1 SSKALLMSSPQPQIK
16 TASNIVV
23 RFCKIIRELCT
34 CLTEQLNCQGGENLS
49 VKDAGA
55 ASHFSKLSARSCRRW
70 RKLPWQSQEKSALIA
85 SWSSSIQAFVS
96 ALTDAGVTDAKSR
109 VFVSGIPIRS

>member
-1 SSKALLMSSPQPQIK
+1 MSSKALSTSSPQPQIK

-55 ASHFSKLSARSCRRW
+55 ASHYSKLAARSCRRW

-85 SWSSSIQAFVS
+85 SWSSSIQALS
-96 ALTDAGVTDAKSR
+96 SIQTL
-109 VFVSGIPIRS
+109 

>member
-1 SSKALLMSSPQPQIK
+1 MALSIYPTQLPTRGWSLHALNPRRFRQLGGGGWARLTTSMSSKALLMNSPQPQTK
-16 TASNIVV
+16 TRSNIVA

-34 CLTEQLNCQGGENLS
+34 CLTEQLSCQGGENLS

-70 RKLPWQSQEKSALIA
+70 RK
-85 SWSSSIQAFVS
+85 
-96 ALTDAGVTDAKSR
+96 
-109 VFVSGIPIRS
+109 